1 MATTTIGTIQLIAT
15 IDTSQY
21 KAGAKD
27 IERTNDR
34 IESSS
39 DKTSNNINKGFNAI
53 AKVGLAAVAAAAVA
67 AGAAITSNLG
77 NAIRRVDTLN
87 NANRTFEN
95 MGFETR
101 QVETSMERLVD
112 SITGLPTPLD
122 SAVRGMQSLSAT
134 YGDVEQGQRIFT
146 ALNNAILGFGGTAA
160 EVDNAIQQLSQLPM
174 DGPLDAQTWN
184 SLRNSG
190 LTPVLVAM
198 AKDFGLSINEM
209 KEDFGEGKLTVRDF
223 TEALTRMN
231 EEGGGGL
238 KSLEQ
243 ISRDA
248 TSGIST
254 GWANMQT
261 AITRGVANI
270 IERIGSENISRAIAG
285 IGEAF
290 ESGLTG
296 VIRAI
301 DLFEEYSDVIRN
313 VAMTIGIFLIPALTR
328 YIALQTVAGVQA
340 LIAGGRIAAGWL
352 LALGPI
358 GLIAAAVGAAAALI
372 VSNWDSLREPFE
384 GFLQTLNEIYTN
396 VSQTLVAGFNTV
408 KDSVTSFVNDGIAL
422 ANSAINSTV
431 GFIQSVIDWF
441 VRYRQW
447 FINIAIVAGT
457 ILGPALVRVGAIA
470 VAQAARAAAA
480 WIASGARTT
489 ASFIATAAAA
499 TVNAVKS
506 GAIWVAQA
514 VVAAAAWLIQL
525 PRIIAQM
532 VVTGVQASINA
543 VIAGAAWVAQ
553 AVLVGARWTATFAI
567 MIAGI
572 IRATAQFLLG
582 AARIAAG
589 WLLALGPVGAVV
601 AIVVGV
607 VALIIANW
615 ETLQGVFQGVWDFLV
630 GLWGGLVGWFTG
642 LWNGV
647 VNIFSGVPGWF
658 RGIFQGA
665 WSAITG
671 IFGGIVNW
679 FRGIW
684 DGVVSL
690 FGNVGTRVGDAIG
703 GAVKGVVNGILGGAT
718 NIINGFIDAINF
730 ALDAINAI
738 PGVSIGRLDR
748 LNVPQLAD
756 GGVVSSAT
764 LAVIGEGSEPEAV
777 IPLSRLD
784 EMLSSSGDERGGR
797 SVTINQE
804 NNVYTEVDMRQINR
818 DLTWELRRA

>member
-1 MATTTIGTIQLIAT
+1 MATTTIGNIQLIAT

-21 KAGAKD
+21 KAGAKEV
-27 IERTNDR
+27 ERTNDR
-34 IESSS
+34 IENSS
-39 DKTSNNINKGFNAI
+39 DKTSSSINKGFNTV
-53 AKVGLAAVAAAAVA
+53 AKVGLAALAAAAA
-67 AGAAITSNLG
+67 SAGAAITSNLG

-87 NANRTFEN
+87 TANRTFEN
-95 MGFETR
+95 MGFETQ
-101 QVETSMERLVD
+101 QVKTSMDRLVD

-198 AKDFGLSINEM
+198 AKDMGLSINEM
-209 KEDFGEGKLTVRDF
+209 KEAFGEGELTVQDF
-223 TEALTRMN
+223 TEALTRMDK
-231 EEGGGGL
+231 EGGGGL

-243 ISRDA
+243 IARDA

-290 ESGLTG
+290 ESGLNG

-301 DLFEEYSDVIRN
+301 DLFEEYSGVIRD
-313 VAMTIGIFLIPALTR
+313 VAMTIGILLIPALTR

-358 GLIAAAVGAAAALI
+358 GLIAAAVGAAVALI
-372 VSNWDSLREPFE
+372 ISNWDSLREPFE

-396 VSQTLVAGFNTV
+396 VSQTLVSGFNTA
-408 KDSVTSFVNDGIAL
+408 KEAVTS
-422 ANSAINSTV
+422 
-431 GFIQSVIDWF
+431 FIQSVIDWF

-480 WIASGARTT
+480 WVVSGARTT

-514 VVAAAAWLIQL
+514 VV
-525 PRIIAQM
+525 
-532 VVTGVQASINA
+532 
-543 VIAGAAWVAQ
+543 AGAAWVAQ

-615 ETLQGVFQGVWDFLV
+615 ETLQGVFQRVWDFLV

-647 VNIFSGVPGWF
+647 VNVFSGVPGWF

-665 WSAITG
+665 WSAITS

-703 GAVKGVVNGILGGAT
+703 GAVKGVVNGILAGAT

-784 EMLSSSGDERGGR
+784 EMLSSSGDESGGR